1 MLLFFLALPKPR
13 VCQTEANAVHE
24 MLEKSSVVVQWDA
37 DVQQR
42 FRKTLLEDNGNYM
55 SASGN
60 VRKVQKI

>member
-1 MLLFFLALPKPR
+1 
-13 VCQTEANAVHE
+13 

-42 FRKTLLEDNGNYM
+42 FWKTLLEDNDNYT

-60 VRKVQKI
+60 VRKVQEI